1 MSTLTSLAKKA
12 VATSKTVS
20 AGVPQQKA
28 TGTFTRKPAAAAAAP
43 PPVGG
48 QKRGA
53 PEAGAAKKKVVAG
66 AAVQTE
72 VPTDDWSGVQ
82 MEEIAVVPRMD
93 GKKVGKGLTVIR
105 RGRGKDGKLLPLEL
119 DKRGL
124 FAYRTPIMKVAYSSD
139 LNGEGNLGKG
149 DPPATRMKAKYY
161 LRLLAGHLDGEE
173 IPERHAEQVAFVE
186 KTYAISR
193 HIMGLV
199 FDAKDKEWDHHIG
212 EAMAATR
219 KELMRDHGFTKPK
232 QLEDK
237 EAQDPKLKA
246 EVLAK
251 ARTYFIDHASSL
263 PGGQRDDDEG
273 YASLQT
279 DEGMSVILKKKVW
292 PLVKYD
298 PAKDALSNET
308 GVPASVASNIQ
319 NWPRIKKEME
329 SKYRTHYCAINYC
342 EGRSGKTIE
351 RLPLIE
357 FPDGSTPEPD
367 PFFNPCLVDRN
378 GVPQE
383 SLVVV
388 SGTWGIYHTGATKGK
403 HYGVRLD
410 LNPQIA
416 IVKRKARRVRTI
428 VVVADD
434 AEEFVDEVIEPA
446 TKKAR
451 AQPPAEEAEVEDAPG
466 EDAVDAA
473 ADNAVDED
481 VDEPAAVGE
490 DAQEEGQV
498 DAEEEDADDDGGVDV
513 DAE

>member
-1 MSTLTSLAKKA
+1 MSALTSLAKKA
-12 VATSKTVS
+12 VVANKTS
-20 AGVPQQKA
+20 
-28 TGTFTRKPAAAAAAP
+28 TFTRKPLAP
-43 PPVGG
+43 PPATSG
-48 QKRGA
+48 QKRSA
-53 PEAGAAKKKVVAG
+53 PDAGKKKVAG
-66 AAVQTE
+66 AAVQVE
-72 VPTDDWSGVQ
+72 APPDDWAGVQ
-82 MEEIAVVPRMD
+82 MEEIAVVPRME
-93 GKKVGKGLTVIR
+93 GKKVGKGVVVIR
-105 RGRGKDGKLLPLEL
+105 RSRGKDGKLLPLEL

-161 LRLLAGHLDGEE
+161 LRLVAGHLDGEE
-173 IPERHAEQVAFVE
+173 NPARHAEQVEFVK
-186 KTYAISR
+186 KTYRIAR

-212 EAMAATR
+212 EAMATTR
-219 KELMRDHGFTKPK
+219 KALMRDHGFTKPK

-246 EVLAK
+246 EVLEK

-263 PGGQRDDDEG
+263 PGGQRDDEEG
-273 YASLQT
+273 YGSLET
-279 DEGMSVILKKKVW
+279 DEGMSVSLKKKVW
-292 PLVKYD
+292 PLLKYD
-298 PAKDALSNET
+298 PAKDALSNEI

-319 NWPRIKKEME
+319 NWPRIKKEMAD
-329 SKYRTHYCAINYC
+329 KYRTQYCAISYNV
-342 EGRSGKTIE
+342 GKTGIQIA
-351 RLPLIE
+351 RPLIE

-367 PFFNPCLVDRN
+367 PFFNPCLVDCN

-383 SLVVV
+383 SIVVV
-388 SGTWGIYHTGATKGK
+388 SGTWSIYHTGATKGK

-428 VVVADD
+428 VVEADD
-434 AEEFVDEVIEPA
+434 AEEFVDEVVEQVA
-446 TKKAR
+446 KKPR
-451 AQPPAEEAEVEDAPG
+451 AQTLAEDSDGGANEDGGEAIGDDDAG
-466 EDAVDAA
+466 ETQAADAVD
-473 ADNAVDED
+473 
-481 VDEPAAVGE
+481 E

-498 DAEEEDADDDGGVDV
+498 NANDGDDDGDVDV